1 MHNTFVRIDST
12 IVASRLKMARENKE
26 RSKVEVAKALNIA
39 TSSMTYYEQGK
50 AIPSIDKL
58 YALADY
64 YGVTMDW
71 LCGRVNKNDTV
82 LKTEFD
88 VAEVL
93 LAALQFEG
101 IELDV
106 SDEGTK
112 VFNKVE
118 VAKFALTSSSLNKF
132 FVNRFYLNR
141 IKENCVNDASE
152 ETKQAI
158 TAVVMTRQEIESMY
172 VKMLEETDLK
182 LKDGQNNM
190 CVRRDRRKYGK

>member
-1 MHNTFVRIDST
+1 MYNTPVRIDST
-12 IVASRLKMARENKE
+12 IVAIRLRIARENKG

-50 AIPSIDKL
+50 AIPSVDKL

-71 LCGRVNKNDTV
+71 LCGRINKNDAV

-106 SDEGTK
+106 SDEE
-112 VFNKVE
+112 VDALNKIE
-118 VAKFALTSSSLNKF
+118 VAKFALTSPFLNKF

-141 IKENCVNDASE
+141 IKENCISE
-152 ETKQAI
+152 ETKQVMAE
-158 TAVVMTRQEIESMY
+158 VVKTRQEIESMY
-172 VKMLEETDLK
+172 TKMLEETYLK

-190 CVRRDRRKYGK
+190 CVRRDRKKYGK

>member
-1 MHNTFVRIDST
+1 MYNTPVRIDST
-12 IVASRLKMARENKE
+12 IVASRLKMARDNKGF
-26 RSKVEVAKALNIA
+26 SKAEVAKALNIA

-50 AIPSIDKL
+50 AVPSIDKL

-71 LCGRVNKNDTV
+71 LCGRVNKNDAV

-106 SDEGTK
+106 SDED
-112 VFNKVE
+112 VDALNKIE
-118 VAKFALTSSSLNKF
+118 VAKFALTSPLLNKF

-141 IKENCVNDASE
+141 IKENHTSE
-152 ETKQAI
+152 ETKQAMTKI
-158 TAVVMTRQEIESMY
+158 VKTRQKIESMY
-172 VKMLEETDLK
+172 TKMLEETDLK

-190 CVRRDRRKYGK
+190 VVRRVRGVN

>member
-1 MHNTFVRIDST
+1 MYNTPVRIDST
-12 IVASRLKMARENKE
+12 IIAIRLRIARENKG

-50 AIPSIDKL
+50 AIPSVDKL

-71 LCGRVNKNDTV
+71 LCGRINKNDAV

-88 VAEVL
+88 MAEVL

-106 SDEGTK
+106 SDEE
-112 VFNKVE
+112 VDAFNKIE
-118 VAKFALTSSSLNKF
+118 VAKFALTSPLLNKF
-132 FVNRFYLNR
+132 FTNRFYLNR
-141 IKENCVNDASE
+141 IKENCTSE
-152 ETKQAI
+152 ETKQAM
-158 TAVVMTRQEIESMY
+158 TEVVKTRQEIESMY
-172 VKMLEETDLK
+172 TKMLEETYLK

-190 CVRRDRRKYGK
+190 VVRRVRGVN

>member
-1 MHNTFVRIDST
+1 MYNPPIRIDST
-12 IVASRLKMARENKE
+12 IVASRLRIARENKTL
-26 RSKVEVAKALNIA
+26 SKTEVAKALNIA

-50 AIPSIDKL
+50 AVPSIDKL

-71 LCGRVNKNDTV
+71 LCGRVNKNDAV

-106 SDEGTK
+106 SDEE
-112 VFNKVE
+112 VDALNKIE
-118 VAKFALTSSSLNKF
+118 VAKFALTSPLLNKF

-141 IKENCVNDASE
+141 IKENYTSE
-152 ETKQAI
+152 ETKQAM
-158 TAVVMTRQEIESMY
+158 TEVVKTRQEIESMY
-172 VKMLEETDLK
+172 TKMLEETDLK

-190 CVRRDRRKYGK
+190 CVRRVRGVN

>member
-1 MHNTFVRIDST
+1 MYNTPVRIDST
-12 IVASRLKMARENKE
+12 IVAIRLRIARENKG

-50 AIPSIDKL
+50 AIPSVDKL

-71 LCGRVNKNDTV
+71 LCGRVNKNDAV

-106 SDEGTK
+106 SDEE
-112 VFNKVE
+112 VDALNKIE
-118 VAKFALTSSSLNKF
+118 VAKFALTSPFLNKF
-132 FVNRFYLNR
+132 FTNRFYLNR
-141 IKENCVNDASE
+141 IKENCNSE
-152 ETKQAI
+152 ETKQAM
-158 TAVVMTRQEIESMY
+158 TEVVKTRQEIESMY
-172 VKMLEETDLK
+172 AKMLEETYLK

-190 CVRRDRRKYGK
+190 NIRRDRGKYGK

>member
-1 MHNTFVRIDST
+1 MYNPPIRIDST
-12 IVASRLKMARENKE
+12 IVASRLRIARENKTL
-26 RSKVEVAKALNIA
+26 SKTEVAKALNIA

-50 AIPSIDKL
+50 AVPSIDKL

-71 LCGRVNKNDTV
+71 LCGRVNKNDAV

-106 SDEGTK
+106 SDEE
-112 VFNKVE
+112 VDALNKIE
-118 VAKFALTSSSLNKF
+118 VAKFALTSPFLNKF

-141 IKENCVNDASE
+141 IKENCTSE
-152 ETKQAI
+152 ETKQAM
-158 TAVVMTRQEIESMY
+158 TEVVKTRQEIESMY
-172 VKMLEETDLK
+172 TKMLEETDLK

-190 CVRRDRRKYGK
+190 VVRRVRGVN

>member
-1 MHNTFVRIDST
+1 MYNTPIRIDST
-12 IVASRLKMARENKE
+12 IVASRLKMARENKSL
-26 RSKVEVAKALNIA
+26 SKTEVAKALNIA

-71 LCGRVNKNDTV
+71 LCGRVNKNDAV

-106 SDEGTK
+106 SDEE
-112 VFNKVE
+112 VDALNKIE
-118 VAKFALTSSSLNKF
+118 VAKFALTSPLLNKF

-141 IKENCVNDASE
+141 IKENCTSE
-152 ETKQAI
+152 ETKQVI
-158 TAVVMTRQEIESMY
+158 TEVVKTRQKIESMY
-172 VKMLEETDLK
+172 TKMLEETDLK

-190 CVRRDRRKYGK
+190 VVRRVRGVN

>member
-1 MHNTFVRIDST
+1 MYNTPVRIDST
-12 IVASRLKMARENKE
+12 IVASRLKMARENKGY
-26 RSKVEVAKALNIA
+26 SKVEVAKALNIA

-50 AIPSIDKL
+50 AVPSIDKL

-71 LCGRVNKNDTV
+71 LCGRVNKNDAV

-106 SDEGTK
+106 SDEE
-112 VFNKVE
+112 VDALNKIE
-118 VAKFALTSSSLNKF
+118 VAKFALTSPLLNKF

-141 IKENCVNDASE
+141 IKENHTSE
-152 ETKQAI
+152 ETKQAMTKI
-158 TAVVMTRQEIESMY
+158 VKTRQEIESMY
-172 VKMLEETDLK
+172 TNLK

-190 CVRRDRRKYGK
+190 VVRRVRGVN

>member
-1 MHNTFVRIDST
+1 MYNTPVRIDST
-12 IVASRLKMARENKE
+12 IVAIRLRIARENKG

-50 AIPSIDKL
+50 AIPSVDKL

-71 LCGRVNKNDTV
+71 LCGRINKNDAV

-93 LAALQFEG
+93 LVALQFEG

-106 SDEGTK
+106 SDEE
-112 VFNKVE
+112 VDAFNKIE
-118 VAKFALTSSSLNKF
+118 VAKFALTSPFLNKF
-132 FVNRFYLNR
+132 FTNRFYLNR
-141 IKENCVNDASE
+141 IKENCNSE
-152 ETKQAI
+152 ETKQAM
-158 TAVVMTRQEIESMY
+158 AEVVKTRQEIESMY
-172 VKMLEETDLK
+172 TKMLEETYLK

-190 CVRRDRRKYGK
+190 CVRRDRKKYNKRN

>member
-1 MHNTFVRIDST
+1 MYNPPIRIDST
-12 IVASRLKMARENKE
+12 IVASRLRIARENKTL
-26 RSKVEVAKALNIA
+26 SKTEVAKALNIA

-50 AIPSIDKL
+50 AVPSIDKL

-71 LCGRVNKNDTV
+71 LCGRVNKNDAV

-106 SDEGTK
+106 SDEE
-112 VFNKVE
+112 VDALNKIE
-118 VAKFALTSSSLNKF
+118 VAKFALTSPFLNKF

-141 IKENCVNDASE
+141 IKENYTSE
-152 ETKQAI
+152 ETKQAM
-158 TAVVMTRQEIESMY
+158 TEVVKTRQEIESMY
-172 VKMLEETDLK
+172 TKMLEETDLK

-190 CVRRDRRKYGK
+190 VVRRVRGVN

>member
-1 MHNTFVRIDST
+1 MYNTPVRIDST
-12 IVASRLKMARENKE
+12 IVANRLKMARENKGY
-26 RSKVEVAKALNIA
+26 SKVEVAKVLNIA

-50 AIPSIDKL
+50 AVPSIDKL

-71 LCGRVNKNDTV
+71 LCGRVNKNDAV

-106 SDEGTK
+106 SDEE
-112 VFNKVE
+112 VDALNKIE
-118 VAKFALTSSSLNKF
+118 VAKFVLTSPFLNKF

-141 IKENCVNDASE
+141 IKENCTSE
-152 ETKQAI
+152 ETKQAM
-158 TAVVMTRQEIESMY
+158 TEVVKTRQEIESMY
-172 VKMLEETDLK
+172 TKMLEETDLK

-190 CVRRDRRKYGK
+190 VVRRVRGVN

>member
-1 MHNTFVRIDST
+1 MYNTPVRIDST
-12 IVASRLKMARENKE
+12 IVASRLRIARENKNL
-26 RSKVEVAKALNIA
+26 SKTEVAKALNIA

-71 LCGRVNKNDTV
+71 LCGRVNKNDAV

-106 SDEGTK
+106 SDEE
-112 VFNKVE
+112 VDVLNKIE
-118 VAKFALTSSSLNKF
+118 VAKFALTSPFLNKF

-141 IKENCVNDASE
+141 IKENCTSE
-152 ETKQAI
+152 ETKQAMTEVI
-158 TAVVMTRQEIESMY
+158 KTRQEIESMY
-172 VKMLEETDLK
+172 TKMLEETDLK

-190 CVRRDRRKYGK
+190 VVRRVRGVN

>member
-1 MHNTFVRIDST
+1 MYNTPVRIDST
-12 IVASRLKMARENKE
+12 IVASRLKMARDNKGF
-26 RSKVEVAKALNIA
+26 SKAEVAKALNIA

-71 LCGRVNKNDTV
+71 LCGRVNKNDAV

-106 SDEGTK
+106 SDED
-112 VFNKVE
+112 VDALNKIE
-118 VAKFALTSSSLNKF
+118 VAKFALTSPFLNKF

-141 IKENCVNDASE
+141 IKENCASE
-152 ETKQAI
+152 ETKQAM
-158 TAVVMTRQEIESMY
+158 TEVVKTRQEIESMY
-172 VKMLEETDLK
+172 TKMLEETNLK

-190 CVRRDRRKYGK
+190 AVRRVRGVN

>member
-1 MHNTFVRIDST
+1 MYNTPVRIDST
-12 IVASRLKMARENKE
+12 IVASRLKMARENKSL
-26 RSKVEVAKALNIA
+26 SKTEVAKALNIA

-50 AIPSIDKL
+50 AVPSIDKL

-71 LCGRVNKNDTV
+71 LCGRVNKNDAV

-88 VAEVL
+88 VAKVL

-101 IELDV
+101 IELDI
-106 SDEGTK
+106 SDEE
-112 VFNKVE
+112 VDAFNKIE
-118 VAKFALTSSSLNKF
+118 VAKFALTSPFLNKF

-141 IKENCVNDASE
+141 IKENCTSE
-152 ETKQAI
+152 ETKQAM
-158 TAVVMTRQEIESMY
+158 AEVVKTRQEIESMY
-172 VKMLEETDLK
+172 TKMLEETDLK

-190 CVRRDRRKYGK
+190 VVRRVRGVN

>member
-1 MHNTFVRIDST
+1 MYNTPIRIDST
-12 IVASRLKMARENKE
+12 IVASRLRIARENKTL
-26 RSKVEVAKALNIA
+26 SKVEVAKALNIA

-50 AIPSIDKL
+50 AVPSIDKL

-71 LCGRVNKNDTV
+71 LCGRVNKNDAV

-106 SDEGTK
+106 SDEE
-112 VFNKVE
+112 VDALNKIE
-118 VAKFALTSSSLNKF
+118 VAKFALTSPFLNKF

-141 IKENCVNDASE
+141 IKENCTSE
-152 ETKQAI
+152 ETKQAM
-158 TAVVMTRQEIESMY
+158 TEVVKTRQEIESMY
-172 VKMLEETDLK
+172 TKMLEETDLK

-190 CVRRDRRKYGK
+190 CVRRVRGVN

>member
-1 MHNTFVRIDST
+1 MYNTPVRIDST
-12 IVASRLKMARENKE
+12 IVASRLKMARDNKGF
-26 RSKVEVAKALNIA
+26 SKAEVAKALNIA

-71 LCGRVNKNDTV
+71 LCGRVNKNDAV

-106 SDEGTK
+106 SDED
-112 VFNKVE
+112 VDALNKIE
-118 VAKFALTSSSLNKF
+118 VAKFALTSPFLNKF

-141 IKENCVNDASE
+141 IKENCASE
-152 ETKQAI
+152 ETKQAM
-158 TAVVMTRQEIESMY
+158 TEVVKTRQEIESMY
-172 VKMLEETDLK
+172 TKMLEETDLK

-190 CVRRDRRKYGK
+190 AVRRVRGVN

>member
-1 MHNTFVRIDST
+1 MYNTPVRIDST
-12 IVASRLKMARENKE
+12 IVAIRLRIARENKG

-50 AIPSIDKL
+50 AIPSVDKL

-71 LCGRVNKNDTV
+71 LCGRINKNDAV

-88 VAEVL
+88 MAEVL

-106 SDEGTK
+106 SDEE
-112 VFNKVE
+112 VDALNKIE
-118 VAKFALTSSSLNKF
+118 VAKFALTSPFLNKF

-141 IKENCVNDASE
+141 IKENCTSE
-152 ETKQAI
+152 ETKQTMAE
-158 TAVVMTRQEIESMY
+158 VVKTRQEIESMY
-172 VKMLEETDLK
+172 TKMLEETDLR

-190 CVRRDRRKYGK
+190 CVRRDRKKYGK

>member
-1 MHNTFVRIDST
+1 MYNTPVRIDST
-12 IVASRLKMARENKE
+12 IVAIRLRIARENKG
-26 RSKVEVAKALNIA
+26 RSKVEVAKALNIT

-71 LCGRVNKNDTV
+71 LCGRVNKNDAV

-106 SDEGTK
+106 SDEE
-112 VFNKVE
+112 VDAFNKIE
-118 VAKFALTSSSLNKF
+118 VAKFALTSPFLNKF

-141 IKENCVNDASE
+141 IKENCTSE
-152 ETKQAI
+152 ETKQAMTEVI
-158 TAVVMTRQEIESMY
+158 KTRQEIESMY
-172 VKMLEETDLK
+172 TKMLEETDLK

-190 CVRRDRRKYGK
+190 SIRRDRKVYDK

>member
-1 MHNTFVRIDST
+1 MYNTPVRIDST
-12 IVASRLKMARENKE
+12 IVASRLKMARENKNL
-26 RSKVEVAKALNIA
+26 SKSDVAKALSIA
-39 TSSMTYYEQGK
+39 TSSMTYYEQGQTL
-50 AIPSIDKL
+50 PSIDKL

-101 IELDV
+101 IEFDV
-106 SDEGTK
+106 SDEE
-112 VFNKVE
+112 VDAFNKIE
-118 VAKFALTSSSLNKF
+118 VAKLALTSPFLNKF

-141 IKENCVNDASE
+141 IKENCTSE
-152 ETKQAI
+152 ETKM
-158 TAVVMTRQEIESMY
+158 TEVVKTRQEIESMY
-172 VKMLEETDLK
+172 TKMLEETDLN

-190 CVRRDRRKYGK
+190 VVRRDRKVYNKRS

>member
-1 MHNTFVRIDST
+1 MYNTPVRIDST
-12 IVASRLKMARENKE
+12 IVASRLKMARDNKGF
-26 RSKVEVAKALNIA
+26 SKAEVAKALNIA

-71 LCGRVNKNDTV
+71 LCGRVNKNDAV

-106 SDEGTK
+106 SDEE
-112 VFNKVE
+112 VDALNKIE
-118 VAKFALTSSSLNKF
+118 VAKFALTSPLLNKF

-141 IKENCVNDASE
+141 IKENCTSE
-152 ETKQAI
+152 ETKQAM
-158 TAVVMTRQEIESMY
+158 AEVVKTRQEIESMY
-172 VKMLEETDLK
+172 TKMLEETDLN

-190 CVRRDRRKYGK
+190 VVRRVRGVN

>member
-1 MHNTFVRIDST
+1 MYNTPVRIDST
-12 IVASRLKMARENKE
+12 IVASRLKMARDNKGF
-26 RSKVEVAKALNIA
+26 SKTEVAKALNIA

-50 AIPSIDKL
+50 AVPSIDKL

-88 VAEVL
+88 VVEVL

-106 SDEGTK
+106 SDEE
-112 VFNKVE
+112 VDALNKIE
-118 VAKFALTSSSLNKF
+118 VAKFALTSSFLNKF

-141 IKENCVNDASE
+141 IKENCNSE
-152 ETKQAI
+152 ETKQAM
-158 TAVVMTRQEIESMY
+158 AEVVKTRQEIESMY
-172 VKMLEETDLK
+172 TKMLEETYLK

-190 CVRRDRRKYGK
+190 SVRRDRKVYERS

>member
-1 MHNTFVRIDST
+1 MYNTPVRIDST
-12 IVASRLKMARENKE
+12 IVANRLKMARENKGY
-26 RSKVEVAKALNIA
+26 SKTEVAKALNIA

-71 LCGRVNKNDTV
+71 LCGRVNKNDAV

-106 SDEGTK
+106 SDEE
-112 VFNKVE
+112 VDALNKIE
-118 VAKFALTSSSLNKF
+118 VAKFALTSPLLNKF

-141 IKENCVNDASE
+141 IKENHTSE
-152 ETKQAI
+152 ETKQAMTKI
-158 TAVVMTRQEIESMY
+158 VKTRQEIESMY
-172 VKMLEETDLK
+172 TKMLEETDLK

-190 CVRRDRRKYGK
+190 VVRRVRGVN

>member
-1 MHNTFVRIDST
+1 MYNTPVRIDST
-12 IVASRLKMARENKE
+12 IVASRLKMARENKDL
-26 RSKVEVAKALNIA
+26 SKTEVAKALNIA

-71 LCGRVNKNDTV
+71 LCGRVNKNDAV

-106 SDEGTK
+106 SDEE
-112 VFNKVE
+112 VDALNKIE
-118 VAKFALTSSSLNKF
+118 VAKLALTSPFLNKF

-141 IKENCVNDASE
+141 IKENCTSE
-152 ETKQAI
+152 ETKQAM
-158 TAVVMTRQEIESMY
+158 AEVVKTRQEIESMY
-172 VKMLEETDLK
+172 TKMLEETDLK

-190 CVRRDRRKYGK
+190 GVRRVRGVN

>member
-1 MHNTFVRIDST
+1 MYNTPVRIDST
-12 IVASRLKMARENKE
+12 IVANRLKMARENKGY
-26 RSKVEVAKALNIA
+26 SKTEVAKALNIA

-50 AIPSIDKL
+50 AVPSIDKL

-71 LCGRVNKNDTV
+71 LCGRVNKNDAV

-106 SDEGTK
+106 SDEE
-112 VFNKVE
+112 VDALNKIE
-118 VAKFALTSSSLNKF
+118 VAKFVLTSPLLNKF

-141 IKENCVNDASE
+141 IKENCTSE
-152 ETKQAI
+152 ETKQAMTEVI
-158 TAVVMTRQEIESMY
+158 KTRQEIESMY
-172 VKMLEETDLK
+172 TKMLEETDLK

-190 CVRRDRRKYGK
+190 SVRRVRGVN

>member
-1 MHNTFVRIDST
+1 MYNTPVRIDST
-12 IVASRLKMARENKE
+12 IVASRLKMARDNKGF
-26 RSKVEVAKALNIA
+26 SKAEVAKALNIA

-71 LCGRVNKNDTV
+71 LCGRVNKNDAV

-106 SDEGTK
+106 SDED
-112 VFNKVE
+112 VDALNKIE
-118 VAKFALTSSSLNKF
+118 VAKLALTSPFLNKF

-141 IKENCVNDASE
+141 IKENCTSE
-152 ETKQAI
+152 ETKKAI
-158 TAVVMTRQEIESMY
+158 TKVIKTRQEIESMY
-172 VKMLEETDLK
+172 TKMFEETDLK

-190 CVRRDRRKYGK
+190 VVRRVRGVN

>member
-1 MHNTFVRIDST
+1 MYNTPVRIDST
-12 IVASRLKMARENKE
+12 IVASRLKMARDNKGF
-26 RSKVEVAKALNIA
+26 SKAEVAKALNIA

-50 AIPSIDKL
+50 AIPSVDKL

-71 LCGRVNKNDTV
+71 LCGRINKNDAV

-88 VAEVL
+88 MAEVL

-106 SDEGTK
+106 SDEE
-112 VFNKVE
+112 VDALNKIE
-118 VAKFALTSSSLNKF
+118 VAKFALTFPFLNRF

-141 IKENCVNDASE
+141 IKENCTSE
-152 ETKQAI
+152 ETKQAM
-158 TAVVMTRQEIESMY
+158 TEVVKTRQEIESMY
-172 VKMLEETDLK
+172 TKMLEETDLK

-190 CVRRDRRKYGK
+190 VVRRVRGVN

>member
-1 MHNTFVRIDST
+1 MYNTPVRIDST
-12 IVASRLKMARENKE
+12 IVASSLKMARENKDL
-26 RSKVEVAKALNIA
+26 SKTELAKALNIA

-50 AIPSIDKL
+50 AVPSIDKL

-71 LCGRVNKNDTV
+71 LCGRVNKNDAV

-106 SDEGTK
+106 SDED
-112 VFNKVE
+112 VDALNKIE
-118 VAKFALTSSSLNKF
+118 VAKLALTSPFLNKF

-141 IKENCVNDASE
+141 IKENCTSE
-152 ETKQAI
+152 ETKQAM
-158 TAVVMTRQEIESMY
+158 TEVVKTRQEIESMY
-172 VKMLEETDLK
+172 TKMLEETDLK

-190 CVRRDRRKYGK
+190 SVRRVRGVN

>member
-1 MHNTFVRIDST
+1 MYNTPVRIDST
-12 IVASRLKMARENKE
+12 IVASRLKMARDNKGF
-26 RSKVEVAKALNIA
+26 SKAEVAKALNIA

-71 LCGRVNKNDTV
+71 LCGRVNKNDAV

-106 SDEGTK
+106 SDED
-112 VFNKVE
+112 VDALNKIE
-118 VAKFALTSSSLNKF
+118 VAKFSLTSPFLNKF

-141 IKENCVNDASE
+141 IKENHTSE
-152 ETKQAI
+152 ETKQAMTKI
-158 TAVVMTRQEIESMY
+158 VKTRQKIESMY
-172 VKMLEETDLK
+172 TKMLEETDLK

-190 CVRRDRRKYGK
+190 CVRRVRGVN